1 MKQRN
6 PVTKE
11 RRKSGRKVL
20 AAVLSLAMI
29 LTLTNPTTVFA
40 AEKDGTEQSDG
51 FWHNA
56 VESMADFFGFGD
68 DDEAD
73 AGAQTRA
80 ATAGDGVQRTADTDT
95 TQQYTLGDPDST
107 QYDGRVWVDK
117 SVSAEDE
124 VTFGSH
130 KVTNN
135 SDFLVTYSAL
145 ATSAVTVGQTPT
157 DTVFILDFSTS
168 MTWGYREDHESV
180 AEDESR
186 ISAMITSVNHAIDTL
201 VKANPQNRIAIAVFN
216 GASTVLLPDLT
227 TGEDILQ
234 KVDDGTY
241 LSIYRYDY
249 TPGEDGGRA
258 DVRCNINGETTFT
271 GGGTNI

>member
-56 VESMADFFGFGD
+56 VESIADFFGFGD

-95 TQQYTLGDPDST
+95 TQEYTLGDPDST

-117 SVSAEDE
+117 TVSAEDA
-124 VTFGSH
+124 VSFGDNMS
-130 KVTNN
+130 VDNN

-145 ATSAVTVGQTPT
+145 ATS
-157 DTVFILDFSTS
+157 
-168 MTWGYREDHESV
+168 
-180 AEDESR
+180 
-186 ISAMITSVNHAIDTL
+186 TSVQGGNSGRCGL
-201 VKANPQNRIAIAVFN
+201 RVGSFGKYVLGNS
-216 GASTVLLPDLT
+216 GADSN
-227 TGEDILQ
+227 Q
-234 KVDDGTY
+234 
-241 LSIYRYDY
+241 
-249 TPGEDGGRA
+249 
-258 DVRCNINGETTFT
+258 
-271 GGGTNI
+271 